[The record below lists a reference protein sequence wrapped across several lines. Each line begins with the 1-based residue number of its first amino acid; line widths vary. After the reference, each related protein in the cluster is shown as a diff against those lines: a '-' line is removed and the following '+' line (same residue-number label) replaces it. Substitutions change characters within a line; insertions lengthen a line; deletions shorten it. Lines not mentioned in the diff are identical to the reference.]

1 MKRHSTLA
9 AVGGIAIM
17 AAASM
22 TLGSQEVTAAD
33 HTDAPGAMADP
44 AADIADFY
52 AWHTDNDTIVAVI
65 TFAALQGPG
74 ADAVYDRD
82 VLYSVHID
90 NTALLAN
97 AATPAD
103 PFTST
108 NDNQSDLDINIR
120 FGVNAFDE
128 WGVQIEGLPGSDETF
143 QGLVGEDLDG
153 GGGTRA
159 HAGTFDDPFF
169 FDATGFQTT
178 LANIA
183 DNDDTN
189 DLAGFSSLAD
199 FPNSITPATD
209 ALMGTNVHGIVLE
222 FDAPTALAKN
232 EDGILQVWATTSRIS
247 E

>member
-17 AAASM
+17 AAASL

-33 HTDAPGAMADP
+33 HSDADGATADP

-52 AWHTDNDTIVAVI
+52 AWHTDSGTIVAVI
-65 TFAALQGPG
+65 TFASNQGPG
-74 ADAVYDRD
+74 VEALYDRD
-82 VLYSVHID
+82 ILYTVHVD

-103 PFTST
+103 PLTST
-108 NDNQSDLDINIR
+108 NDNQSDININIR
-120 FGVNAFDE
+120 FGQNAE
-128 WGVQIEGLPGSDETF
+128 EAWGVQVESLPGSDDTF
-143 QGLVGEDLDG
+143 HGLVGEELDG

-159 HAGTFDDPFF
+159 QAGTYDDPFF
-169 FDATGFQTT
+169 FDAMGFGTT

-183 DNDDTN
+183 DADNAN

-199 FPNSITPATD
+199 FPNSITPAAD
-209 ALMGTNVHGIVLE
+209 ALAGTNVHAIVVE
-222 FDAPTALAKN
+222 FDAPAALAEN
-232 EDGILQVWATTSRIS
+232 EDGILQVWATTSRFS